1 MIATTTTEI
10 VKLSNKSIPRIKHY
24 LAQDQI
30 VLLGIATTYVLVVNG
45 ASPRA
50 VAKLRQF
57 KQFDKDQPL
66 GILTRGDRAGEVVKL
81 APAAKIML
89 SHFPLAVTMIVE
101 ALPHLDRGITLGFRN
116 LFIACPDQFTDEL
129 VGAVP
134 FPLVSATAK
143 VGGEPITS
151 FDSAQKYFR
160 GQVALIAD
168 GGHCLHGRRGTLV
181 DFTLPMPTIMN
192 FGPISVDD
200 LRPLLPEIILPSH
213 LMK

>member
-1 MIATTTTEI
+1 MTTEI
-10 VKLSNKSIPRIKHY
+10 VKLNSKTIPIIRNH
-24 LAQDQI
+24 LEQDQI
-30 VLLGIATTYVLVVNG
+30 VLIGIATTYVLVVNG
-45 ASPRA
+45 NSFRA
-50 VAKLRQF
+50 VSKLRSF

-81 APAAKIML
+81 TPPAKIML

-101 ALPHLDRGITLGFRN
+101 ALPQLDPAITLGFRN
-116 LFIACPDQFTDEL
+116 LFIACPDQFTYDL
-129 VGAVP
+129 VGAIP
-134 FPLVSATAK
+134 FPLISATAK

-151 FDSAQKYFR
+151 FEAAQKYFR
-160 GQVALIAD
+160 GQVSLIGD
-168 GGHCLHGRRGTLV
+168 GGRCLHGRRGTLV
-181 DFTLPMPTIMN
+181 DFTLPVPTIMN